1 MCAKSASAEA
11 AGTAASS
18 RRNFAANLWIF
29 HSNKNRRYLHI
40 EGDLPFMHCVLLEGR
55 ADIASYQPPRAG
67 VSFES
72 APRLRSYTVARDFAG
87 NQTWFGYY
95 HGASLGT
102 EPLRARREAL
112 CTDAAMNGARGE
124 MMTERQLEGHR
135 ILFDNWLVL
144 SRAMTAAGSCPR
156 DAEAEA
162 LTALLNARTAFEL
175 GRALQW
181 RQCDPAIMLAVVAR
195 QLQLGNAKA
204 DLTTALLAPT
214 TLICGGRA

>member
-1 MCAKSASAEA
+1 MCAKSTA
-11 AGTAASS
+11 AGAVGTGGRS

-67 VSFES
+67 VPSES
-72 APRLRSYTVARDFAG
+72 APRPRSYTVASDYTG

-95 HGASLGT
+95 HGASVGT
-102 EPLRARREAL
+102 EPLKARVETL
-112 CTDAAMNGARGE
+112 CADAAMNGARGE
-124 MMTERQLEGHR
+124 MLTERQLEGHR

-144 SRAMTAAGSCPR
+144 SRAMTAAGSYVR

-162 LTALLNARTAFEL
+162 LTTLLNTGAPFEL
-175 GRALQW
+175 DQAL
-181 RQCDPAIMLAVVAR
+181 RLPQCDPAIMLAVVAR
-195 QLQLGNAKA
+195 QLQLGNAQA
-204 DLTTALLAPT
+204 DLTTALLAPI
-214 TLICGGRA
+214 TLICGGRL